1 MTGRGLSNPAIR
13 FALTLILLHGVAAKA
28 EPYGYDLRSQFVR
41 EKDPEKRPPGLELKA
56 RIDSALYFVG
66 NINLAENSADEID
79 TAGIEGAPGLFA
91 SYRSARADAMLD
103 YTLIA
108 RAFEASE
115 YDSVSH
121 LLSAHG
127 TYMLAQDLFWIDATA
142 GYSDSIIDAGQGTN
156 YGGTGLFNRSN
167 VEETGRASV
176 TPRLSKQLGGFRF
189 DANYTYGRVWY
200 LDSDDVAN
208 SDSLFTGF
216 NEDSE
221 DQRAYVSLG
230 TSDPDR
236 AATLKGFYE
245 RQQSDYE
252 RSLPYRYERAGID
265 TSLRLTRTLRLVA
278 DGGVETD
285 LEETTTEGGLDAE
298 FWHAGFRWQPDSRT
312 YVDARYGERFFGD
325 SYNVEVRRESRWL
338 TLRASYSEDPEV
350 ETRRIGVDF
359 EPDDFPLPPPDD
371 FSFLSAFPYVRKDM
385 MFTAIAE
392 GARTHVRLDLY
403 DRKREYIQAPLP
415 DEDTEGVLFNVARDI
430 GRDLYG
436 EIEVRYEDILRGQQ
450 TIPTPGPVSFHG
462 YDRDATLRLTWEAYR
477 NFLASGEVGFLARSG
492 DREYDGEWAALRFRY
507 QF

>member
-1 MTGRGLSNPAIR
+1 M
-13 FALTLILLHGVAAKA
+13 
-28 EPYGYDLRSQFVR
+28 
-41 EKDPEKRPPGLELKA
+41 
-56 RIDSALYFVG
+56 
-66 NINLAENSADEID
+66 
-79 TAGIEGAPGLFA
+79 
-91 SYRSARADAMLD
+91 
-103 YTLIA
+103 
-108 RAFEASE
+108 
-115 YDSVSH
+115 
-121 LLSAHG
+121 
-127 TYMLAQDLFWIDATA
+127 
-142 GYSDSIIDAGQGTN
+142 
-156 YGGTGLFNRSN
+156 
-167 VEETGRASV
+167 
-176 TPRLSKQLGGFRF
+176 
-189 DANYTYGRVWY
+189 
-200 LDSDDVAN
+200 AN
-208 SDSLFTGF
+208 SDSIFTGF

-245 RQQSDYE
+245 WQESEYE
-252 RSLPYRYERAGID
+252 LSLPYRYERAGID

-325 SYNVEVRRESRWL
+325 SYSVEVRRESRWL

-359 EPDDFPLPPPDD
+359 DPDDFPLPPSPD

-392 GARTHVRLDLY
+392 GARTHVRLDVY

-462 YDRDATLRLTWEAYR
+462 YDRDATLRLSWEAYR
-477 NFLASGEVGFLARSG
+477 NFLASARSG
-492 DREYDGEWAALRFRY
+492 FPGAFRRSRIRR
-507 QF
+507 

>member
-41 EKDPEKRPPGLELKA
+41 EKDPEKRPPGLELKP

-91 SYRSARADAMLD
+91 SYRSTRADATLD

-127 TYMLAQDLFWIDATA
+127 TYMLAQDLFWIDAMA

-200 LDSDDVAN
+200 FESDDVAN
-208 SDSLFTGF
+208 SDPIFHRL
-216 NEDSE
+216 
-221 DQRAYVSLG
+221 QRG
-230 TSDPDR
+230 
-236 AATLKGFYE
+236 
-245 RQQSDYE
+245 
-252 RSLPYRYERAGID
+252 
-265 TSLRLTRTLRLVA
+265 
-278 DGGVETD
+278 
-285 LEETTTEGGLDAE
+285 
-298 FWHAGFRWQPDSRT
+298 
-312 YVDARYGERFFGD
+312 
-325 SYNVEVRRESRWL
+325 
-338 TLRASYSEDPEV
+338 
-350 ETRRIGVDF
+350 
-359 EPDDFPLPPPDD
+359 
-371 FSFLSAFPYVRKDM
+371 
-385 MFTAIAE
+385 
-392 GARTHVRLDLY
+392 
-403 DRKREYIQAPLP
+403 
-415 DEDTEGVLFNVARDI
+415 
-430 GRDLYG
+430 
-436 EIEVRYEDILRGQQ
+436 LRG
-450 TIPTPGPVSFHG
+450 PA
-462 YDRDATLRLTWEAYR
+462 RLRQSR
-477 NFLASGEVGFLARSG
+477 HQRS
-492 DREYDGEWAALRFRY
+492 
-507 QF
+507 